1 MNKRIVYLF
10 AALALIA
17 LLITSLV
24 MNQDELHNNLFTNR
38 FDFTSPYLVSADTKD
53 NIYLVDNR
61 SKRLTKMKPNGEVQ
75 FTLEGGKRGVKDFY
89 LILDMQVADN
99 YIYIVNVE
107 VDLSDGYAGI
117 YEVKRYTTDGVYDKT
132 IVHYV
137 RSKEERLGR
146 EGEIL
151 GNIQVKDGFLYYVFY
166 KDKVSTM
173 YKKAIDDKAL
183 PATTAKTAS
192 GTNAVNTIDLGSS
205 IVKIPER
212 FTGISITGTEPGK
225 IYFTKLDGKIY
236 QVDSEGNLMPF
247 TYKSTK
253 DTYLASP
260 WGIAIDNNGDIF
272 STDIEKQS
280 IFKITPGGESTVFM
294 NKDILRAN
302 NYNVNSLIF
311 RYFSL
316 DKKENTIVI
325 VDEFNSRILYLKGDG
340 KLEFSLTKGFYSL
353 KLMLIRWLIWLQF
366 LPLIVLIPFLIYLFY
381 KEVMKGRLP
390 VMVKML
396 LIFIPLIVASI
407 VIVSFRIYS
416 DLYKRQADTIVK
428 NVAMIAQ
435 IGADKIDGNA
445 LERITRP
452 EHFRDADYRKV
463 QTEMHAIMNDNADE
477 WNALPYSRIYKRY
490 GDIFYITIDWSER
503 YGVLYPYTFAT
514 QVHKDAFEKGKIG
527 YTNYS
532 DFDSDLIVGVA
543 PIKNTK
549 GDITGVYEVIM
560 DKGVLDELNA
570 LFVTQL
576 VWGVIVSL
584 IVFILISTGFIYL
597 ILRSLQML
605 SNAIKDVSGG
615 KWDTSIDIRSKD
627 EVGDLGAGF
636 NIMAGFIRR
645 YISEITSLNKAYVKF
660 VPSEF
665 LKFLGRTS
673 IIDVRL
679 GDQVQKEMSVL
690 FSDIRSFTSLS
701 ETMSPEENFNFINS
715 YLKRVGP
722 IIRNNTGFIDKYIG
736 DAIMALFPNEAETSV
751 QAAIEMRKKLEQY
764 NTERIIKGYV
774 AIDIGVGIHTG
785 PLMLGIV
792 GEEERLNCTVISD
805 NVNLASRLEG
815 LTKMYGAG
823 IIVSE
828 TTLYQI
834 PGYATR
840 YKIRFLDKVIVKG
853 KSQPVSI
860 FEIMDGD
867 SLHIQDLKQKTMS
880 YFEDAIS
887 SYQSKKLE
895 HAMALFK
902 KILEINDHDKAAAI
916 YVKRCEHYMK
926 FGIPENWEG
935 VEALTEK

>member
-10 AALALIA
+10 TALALIT

-24 MNQDELHNNLFTNR
+24 MNQDELHNTLHTNR
-38 FDFTSPYLVSADTKD
+38 FEFTSPYLVGSDSKN

-75 FTLEGGKRGVKDFY
+75 FTREGGKRGTKDFY

-99 YIYIVNVE
+99 YIYIVNVV

-117 YEVKRYTTDGVYDKT
+117 YEIKRYTTEGVYDKT
-132 IVHYV
+132 IISYV

-151 GNIQVKDGFLYYVFY
+151 GNIQVRDGFLYYVFY
-166 KDKVSTM
+166 KKDTGSTM
-173 YKKAIDDKAL
+173 YKVSIDKG
-183 PATTAKTAS
+183 TAEK
-192 GTNAVNTIDLGSS
+192 
-205 IVKIPER
+205 IVSIPER

-225 IYFTKLDGKIY
+225 IFFTKLDGKIY
-236 QVDSEGNLMPF
+236 QVDKDGNLIPF
-247 TYKSTK
+247 TYKSSPTN
-253 DTYLASP
+253 YMASP
-260 WGIAIDNNGDIF
+260 WGLGTDKNGVLYA
-272 STDIEKQS
+272 TDIEKQS
-280 IFKITPGGESTVFM
+280 LFKIEPGMESTAFVTKETLKQ
-294 NKDILRAN
+294 NRYDVK
-302 NYNVNSLIF
+302 SLIF
-311 RYFSL
+311 RYFSINQM
-316 DKKENTIVI
+316 DNSIVI
-325 VDEFNSRILYLKGDG
+325 VDEFNGRILLIKSDG
-340 KLEFSLTKGFYSL
+340 TVGLTISKGFYSL

-366 LPLIVLIPFLIYLFY
+366 LPLIILIPFLIYLFY
-381 KEVMKGRLP
+381 REVMKSRMP

-407 VIVSFRIYS
+407 VVVSFWIYS
-416 DLYKRQADTIVK
+416 GLYKRQADTIIK
-428 NVAMIAQ
+428 NAAMIAQ

-452 EHFRDADYRKV
+452 EHFRNADYRKV
-463 QTEMHAIMNDNADE
+463 QTEMHAVMNDNADE

-503 YGVLYPYTFAT
+503 YGVLYPYTYAT
-514 QVHKDAFEKGKIG
+514 QIHKDAFEKGKIG
-527 YTNYS
+527 YTTYS

-549 GDITGVYEVIM
+549 GEIAGVYEVIM
-560 DKGVLDELNA
+560 DKYILDEVNA
-570 LFVTQL
+570 IFVRQL
-576 VWGVIVSL
+576 ILGVIISL
-584 IVFILISTGFIYL
+584 IVFMIISTGFIYL
-597 ILRSLQML
+597 ILRSLRML

-665 LKFLGRTS
+665 LKFLGRNS
-673 IIDVRL
+673 IIDVML

-701 ETMSPEENFNFINS
+701 ETMNPEENFNFINS
-715 YLKRVGP
+715 YLRRVGP

-736 DAIMALFPNEAETSV
+736 DAIMALFPNEPETSI

-764 NTERIIKGYV
+764 NAERIVKGYV

-828 TTLYQI
+828 TTLYHI
-834 PGYATR
+834 KDYAKR

-867 SLHIQDLKQKTMS
+867 SAHTLELKQKTMS

-895 HAMALFK
+895 QAMALFK
-902 KILEINDHDKAAAI
+902 KILEINDHDKAAALYI
-916 YVKRCEHYMK
+916 KRCEHYLK
-926 FGIPENWEG
+926 FGIPEEWEG
-935 VEALTEK
+935 VESLTEK